1 MAVTALTDLELISST
16 DKIVKYPNPFF
27 DLSANY
33 VPKNIKTLFKFCR
46 DYYHTNGFMN
56 NVINKLTEYPITDI
70 MYDSTT
76 DVQIKAKYDEILHNK
91 LKIKSFLIEIGLDYF
106 TFGNSFISVALDTTR
121 FLKCRSCNNVEL
133 FDNVSNMTLR
143 NFDIQAECK
152 VCSSKTLMDIQDDT
166 IKDINAF
173 RLIRW
178 APENIDIVYNGITGK
193 STYLYRIPAKTRA
206 GILSSNRYILKDV
219 PVAFLKSLK
228 EKKDILLDP
237 DNLFH
242 LKMPRL
248 ADEDMGWGMPLVL
261 PALRDIYY
269 LQTLRRGN
277 EAIANEHIVPKK
289 VISPASNGYSDPLSS
304 MNLGKWRSEVDS
316 QLKKW
321 KRDPNHIGI
330 FPIPMTYQ
338 QLGGDAKLLSLTPEL
353 RFVEESIINS
363 LGVPLEFIKGGASWT
378 GSSISLRIIENHF
391 LTYRELLKDFL
402 NFFLVQKINRI
413 LGYPKVSLY
422 FKRFKMSDDGD
433 AKQLALNLNAAGKL
447 SDARLLEDFGY
458 SYDDESQAIKLTRT
472 QSIEDT
478 TAEMLKQAEAQGKA
492 QIVAAEYQARAQKAL
507 EDMPVKLK
515 MEAFE
520 EELAQEL
527 GGIPDDPFKVVEKY
541 ANQINAMDPVSQG
554 QTLIKIQKQMPVTYG
569 FIIDYLMT
577 LQAQA
582 AQIQMPAMQA
592 ALQNKALQ
600 EEPPDAPSGKKS
612 NAEKKPGTREGD
624 KVKPKTS
631 EQKAPSRGTP

>member
-1 MAVTALTDLELISST
+1 MAVTPLTDLELINST

-70 MYDSTT
+70 MYDTTT
-76 DVQIKAKYDEILHNK
+76 DVSTKQKYDEILHDK
-91 LKIKSFLIEIGLDYF
+91 LKIKSFLIEMGLDYF
-106 TFGNSFISVALDTTR
+106 TFGNSFVSVSLDTTR
-121 FLKCRSCNNVEL
+121 YLKCNSCNNTEL
-133 FDNVSNMTLR
+133 FDNVQQISLR
-143 NFDIQAECK
+143 NYDVQGFCK
-152 VCSSKTLMDIQDDT
+152 VCATKTIMKIQDDT

-178 APENIDIVYNGITGK
+178 APESIDIVYNGITGK
-193 STYLYRIPAKTRA
+193 STYLYRIPAKTKA
-206 GILSSNRYILKDV
+206 GIMAGNRYILKDV
-219 PVAFLKSLK
+219 PVEFLHSLRD
-228 EKKDILLDP
+228 KKDIILDA

-304 MNLGKWRSEVDS
+304 MNLGKWRAEVDS
-316 QLKKW
+316 QIKKW

-330 FPIPMTYQ
+330 FPIPMAYQ

-402 NFFLVQKINRI
+402 NFFLVKKIHRT
-413 LGYPKVSLY
+413 LGYPLVSLY
-422 FKRFKMSDDGD
+422 FKRFKMSDDGE
-433 AKQLALNLNAAGKL
+433 AKQLALQLNAAGKL

-458 SYDDESQAIKLTRT
+458 SHDEESAAIKLTRS
-472 QSIEDT
+472 QSIEDQT
-478 TAEMLKQAEAQGKA
+478 SEILKQAEAQGKA
-492 QIVAAEYQARAQKAL
+492 QVVAAEYQARAQKHL

-527 GGIPDDPFKVVEKY
+527 GEIPEDPFKIVEKY
-541 ANQINAMDPVSQG
+541 ANQLNTMDPAYQG
-554 QTLIKIQKQMPVTYG
+554 KMLIDIQKKLPITYG
-569 FIIDYLMT
+569 FVIEYLMT

-582 AQIQMPAMQA
+582 AQLQMPITQV
-592 ALQNKALQ
+592 ALQDKALK
-600 EEPPDAPSGKKS
+600 EEAPNAPSGKKS

-624 KVKPKTS
+624 KVKAKTG
-631 EQKAPSRGTP
+631 EQKAPSRGNP